1 MMLQKTLKLW
11 AAIVLILPTIFLL
24 MGGCVKPTGELREP
38 LPEIVWPQPPDKPR
52 IRFINVVSRPEDLQI
67 KSTGFRRFSDYFTG
81 KTDMAMVAPY
91 GVATDSAGRL
101 YVVDTALKTVHVFDV
116 SAVEYYT
123 FSTKD
128 SSFASPIDITID
140 DKKGYIY
147 VSDSGEKTV
156 KIFKDRGR
164 AFVGEIGKGVFD
176 RPTGVAVN
184 EKTSELLV
192 VDTLNSSILR
202 YDLNDRS
209 FKGILGGDISKNNRF
224 HFPTNIYV
232 AKDGMILVSDSL
244 NFRVQMFSPEGK
256 FLRMF
261 GREGDQAGYFS
272 RPRGVASDSD
282 GNIYVVDALFD
293 NIQIFDNQGRLLMAF
308 GSHGRGYGEF
318 WLPTG
323 IFIDR
328 NDMIYVSDSYNK
340 RIQIFK
346 YLKGDGHLK

>member
-1 MMLQKTLKLW
+1 MMCKKALKQYALI
-11 AAIVLILPTIFLL
+11 ALILPTIFFLIQ
-24 MGGCVKPTGELREP
+24 GCVKQVGEQREP
-38 LPEIVWPQPPDKPR
+38 LPEIVWPQPPEKAK
-52 IRFINVVSRPEDLQI
+52 IRFVNAVSRPEDLQI
-67 KSTGFRRFSDYFTG
+67 KSTAFRRFMDYFTG
-81 KTDMAMVAPY
+81 KTDMEMVSPY

-123 FSTKD
+123 FATKD
-128 SSFASPIDITID
+128 SSLVSPIDIAID

-164 AFVGEIGKGVFD
+164 VFEGEIGKGVFE
-176 RPTGVAVN
+176 RPTGVAIN

-192 VDTLNSSILR
+192 VDTLNATILR
-202 YDLNDRS
+202 YDLNNNV
-209 FKGILGGDISKNNRF
+209 FKGILGGDGPAEGKF

-232 AKDGMILVSDSL
+232 TKDGMILVSDSL
-244 NFRVQMFSPEGK
+244 NFRVQMFSPEGI

-261 GREGDQAGYFS
+261 GSEGDQAGYFT
-272 RPRGVASDSD
+272 RPRGVASDSN

-293 NIQIFDNQGRLLMAF
+293 NIQIFDNLGRLLMAF
-308 GSHGRGYGEF
+308 GSHGKGYGEF

-323 IFIDR
+323 IFIDQ
-328 NDMIYVSDSYNK
+328 NDTIYVSDSYNK
-340 RIQIFK
+340 RIQIFE
-346 YLKGDGHLK
+346 YLKGDDPLK